1 MPILEPNFMSDMQ
14 SQKLKG
20 SFKLTRVGVTHVKK
34 PVIVK
39 RPNREITLIVDFDL
53 FVDLPAELKGSHMS
67 RNLQVLSRVIDDSVR
82 QPVFGLENLG
92 SKICQELLR
101 RHEYAT
107 RSEVFMS
114 ADYFLE
120 QGMSKG
126 NTSLEN
132 YRLKAS
138 AESIR
143 NGPTKKCIGVEVTG
157 MTTCPCAMEEVRIR
171 QGITDDNIALSITH
185 NQRNVTTLS
194 LEAPADRP
202 LEADKLIQIVEKCFS
217 SPTYEILK
225 RADEAQVVIDAHSNP
240 KFVEDVVRDV
250 LHEVLEEYKDLPDD
264 AKVSV
269 KSESYESIH
278 KHNAYAERD
287 TTMGE
292 LRA

>member
-1 MPILEPNFMSDMQ
+1 MQ
-14 SQKLKG
+14 NQKLDG
-20 SFKLTRVGVTHVKK
+20 SFKLTRVGVTEVKK

-39 RPNREITLIVDFDL
+39 RPNKDVTLIVDFNL

-67 RNLQVLSRVIDDSVR
+67 RNLEVLSRVIDDSVR
-82 QPVFGLENLG
+82 ESVSGLEDLG
-92 SKICQELLR
+92 FKICQELLV

-107 RSEVFMS
+107 CSEVHMS

-120 QGMSKG
+120 RGMSNG
-126 NTSLEN
+126 NTSLES

-138 AESIR
+138 AKSIR
-143 NGPTKKCIGVEVTG
+143 GGQTKKCIGVEVMG
-157 MTTCPCAMEEVRIR
+157 MTACPCAMEEVRAR
-171 QGITDDNIALSITH
+171 RGITDENVAMSITH
-185 NQRNVTTLS
+185 NQRNVTSLS
-194 LEAPADRP
+194 LEVPADRP
-202 LEADKLIQIVEKCFS
+202 LEADKLIQIVEECLS

-250 LHEVLEEYKDLPDD
+250 LRSVLEKYKDLPDD
-264 AKVSV
+264 VRV
-269 KSESYESIH
+269 QVTSESYESIH

>member
-1 MPILEPNFMSDMQ
+1 MTDMQ
-14 SQKLKG
+14 NQKLKG
-20 SFKLTRVGVTHVKK
+20 SFKLTRVGVKDVKK
-34 PVIVK
+34 PVTVK
-39 RPNREITLIVDFDL
+39 RPNVEVTLIVDFDL

-67 RNLQVLSRVIDDSVR
+67 RNLEVLSRVIDESVR
-82 QPVFGLENLG
+82 QPVSGLEDLG
-92 SKICQELLR
+92 SNICQELLV

-107 RSEVFMS
+107 CSEVFMS

-120 QGMSKG
+120 RGMSNG
-126 NTSLEN
+126 NTSLERYKLN
-132 YRLKAS
+132 AS
-138 AESIR
+138 AKSIR
-143 NGPTKKCIGVEVTG
+143 NGQTRKCIGVEVTG
-157 MTTCPCAMEEVRIR
+157 MTACPCAMEEVRIR
-171 QGITDDNIALSITH
+171 QGLEDDNIALSITH
-185 NQRNVTTLS
+185 NQRNVTSLS
-194 LEAPADRP
+194 LEVPADRP
-202 LEADKLIQIVEKCFS
+202 LEADKLINIVEKCLS

-264 AKVSV
+264 VKVSV

-292 LRA
+292 LRL

>member
-1 MPILEPNFMSDMQ
+1 MAFLGIENMKDMQ
-14 SQKLKG
+14 NQKLKG
-20 SFKLTRVGVTHVKK
+20 SFKLTRVGVTEVKK

-39 RPNREITLIVDFDL
+39 RPNRDVTLIVDFNL

-67 RNLQVLSRVIDDSVR
+67 RNLEVLSRVIDDCVR
-82 QPVFGLENLG
+82 QPVSGLEELG
-92 SKICQELLR
+92 SKICQELLI
-101 RHEYAT
+101 RHEYASC
-107 RSEVFMS
+107 SEVNMS
-114 ADYFLE
+114 ADYFIE
-120 QGMSKG
+120 RGMSNG

-138 AESIR
+138 AESVR
-143 NGPTKKCIGVEVTG
+143 GGQTKKCIGVEVMG
-157 MTTCPCAMEEVRIR
+157 MTACPCAMEEVRAR
-171 QGITDDNIALSITH
+171 RGIEDNVALSITH
-185 NQRNVTTLS
+185 NQRNVTSLS
-194 LEAPADRP
+194 LEVPADRP
-202 LEADKLIQIVEKCFS
+202 LEADKLIQIVEKCLS

-225 RADEAQVVIDAHSNP
+225 RADEAQVVINAHSNP

-250 LHEVLEEYKDLPDD
+250 LRSILDEYKDLPDD
-264 AKVSV
+264 VKVSV